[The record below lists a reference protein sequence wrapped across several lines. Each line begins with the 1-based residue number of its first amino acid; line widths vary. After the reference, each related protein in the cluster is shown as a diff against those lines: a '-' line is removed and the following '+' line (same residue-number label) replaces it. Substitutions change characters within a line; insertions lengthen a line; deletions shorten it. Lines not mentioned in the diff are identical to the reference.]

1 MKESKLIQ
9 MQNKIEVLGSA
20 LKNALLRINALHQ
33 LTEGLMASFQI
44 HVGKDEWENI
54 MQQLKDINEKAE
66 EKPSED
72 SSETKVFESVGKDG

>member
-1 MKESKLIQ
+1 

-44 HVGKDEWENI
+44 HIGKDEWKNI

-72 SSETKVFESVGKDG
+72 SSETKVFESMGKDG

>member
-1 MKESKLIQ
+1 

-44 HVGKDEWENI
+44 HIGKDEW
-54 MQQLKDINEKAE
+54 KDINEKAE

-72 SSETKVFESVGKDG
+72 SSETKVFESMGKDG

>member
-1 MKESKLIQ
+1 

-44 HVGKDEWENI
+44 HIGKDEWENI
-54 MQQLKDINEKAE
+54 MKQLKDINEKAE

-72 SSETKVFESVGKDG
+72 SSETKVFESMGKDG